1 MLTYFWETNRTAD
14 SYFVELSSRSP
25 SSEPLPFLNPAKDM
39 FLWYLSHGLY
49 EVVINNTLI
58 IPKYKL

>member
-14 SYFVELSSRSP
+14 SYFVELSSRRP
-25 SSEPLPFLNPAKDM
+25 SGELVPFLNPAKDM
-39 FLWYLSHGLY
+39 FLWYLPHGLY
-49 EVVINNTLI
+49 EVFINNSLI